1 MLYCSVPGK
10 TGLGWSASHF
20 LLCYCTLRAAAALH
34 NKLCSGRDLI
44 SSPPILFRNRGKWKV
59 TILLPKWRRKVIAV
73 SISVVCV
80 GMLPLDTGKQ
90 SFPNEEERDKQYCVQ
105 VLWCQIRMFFLQD
118 LLQTHCH
125 LRTEA
130 FMYWHRVQTL
140 HSGQDNQ
147 EPLQVCH

>member
-1 MLYCSVPGK
+1 M
-10 TGLGWSASHF
+10 
-20 LLCYCTLRAAAALH
+20 
-34 NKLCSGRDLI
+34 
-44 SSPPILFRNRGKWKV
+44 
-59 TILLPKWRRKVIAV
+59 TILLFKWRGKVRIAV
-73 SISVVCV
+73 TISVVFV

-90 SFPNEEERDKQYCVQ
+90 SFPNEEERDKLYFVQ
-105 VLWCQIRMFFLQD
+105 VLWCQIGLLFLQD

-140 HSGQDNQ
+140 HTGQDNQ